1 MGILRKNMQK
11 KYTKRIVP
19 LRSDLRE
26 QILTIVVPVYNEA
39 SVILSFHHCLET
51 ALAEIPVSSIQI
63 IYVNDGSQDK
73 SMSILK
79 QVAARAHN
87 VTLVEFSRNFGK
99 EAAMTAG
106 INIAKGD
113 AVIII
118 DADFQDPPRLI
129 PEMVSYWQQGYDVVN
144 MRRRSRA
151 GETFLK
157 KNTARVFYRLM
168 ALLGP
173 VKMPENVGDF
183 RLLSRRAVDALKR
196 MPERNRFMKGMFAWI
211 GFPVKEIFYHRDP
224 RFSGKTK
231 WNYWRLF
238 NLAVEGI
245 TSYTVTPLRF
255 ASYLGMVVSLAAF
268 GYGIFILL
276 KTLIYGDP
284 VQGFSALV
292 IFILFLGGIQ
302 LLSIG
307 IAGEYIG
314 RIFMETKNRP
324 LYIIKEIY
332 EGPAALSEPAEHCI
346 HRNIK

>member
-1 MGILRKNMQK
+1 MLNE
-11 KYTKRIVP
+11 YTKRIIP
-19 LRSDLRE
+19 LRSDLE
-26 QILTIVVPVYNEA
+26 DHMLTIVVPIYNEA
-39 SVILSFHHCLET
+39 SVILSFHHRLET
-51 ALAEIPVSSIQI
+51 ALARIPVSRIQI
-63 IYVNDGSQDK
+63 IYVNDGSKDQ

-79 QVAARAHN
+79 KVAALAHN
-87 VTLVEFSRNFGK
+87 VTLIEFSRNFGK

-118 DADFQDPPRLI
+118 DADLQDPPRLI
-129 PEMVSYWQQGYDVVN
+129 PEMVRYWQQGYDVVN
-144 MRRRSRA
+144 MRRSSRA

-157 KNTARVFYRLM
+157 KMTARLFYRLM

-183 RLLSRRAVDALKR
+183 RLLSRKAVDALKR

-211 GFPVKEIFYHRDP
+211 GFPVKEVFYHRDP
-224 RFSGKTK
+224 RFSGKSK
-231 WNYWRLF
+231 WNYWGLL

-245 TSYTVTPLRF
+245 TSYTVIPLRLSSF
-255 ASYLGMVVSLAAF
+255 LGMLVSLAAF
-268 GYGIFILL
+268 GYGLFILL
-276 KTLIYGDP
+276 RTLIYGDP
-284 VQGFSALV
+284 VRGFPTLV
-292 IFILFLGGIQ
+292 IIILFLGGLQ
-302 LLSIG
+302 LMSIG

-332 EGPAALSEPAEHCI
+332 EGPSAAFVPANNYI
-346 HRNIK
+346 HRRIR